1 MLNRS
6 HMHGILHGST
16 SPQPAVDP
24 GRPDLGV
31 CMCVQAFSKPR
42 IISLAPGRRE
52 SIEDEPTRCN
62 SPAEYSNQLWS
73 MRVVETR
80 AAHAGELS

>member
-1 MLNRS
+1 VLNRS

-31 CMCVQAFSKPR
+31 CVQAFSKPR
-42 IISLAPGRRE
+42 TFSLCPGRRE

-62 SPAEYSNQLWS
+62 SPAEYSNQLRS